1 MKIAL
6 LSMALLV
13 SHVMFGQQMTQYS
26 QYIFNTMAIN
36 PAYAGTKSLTSVSGT
51 YRNQWMN
58 IDGAPVSQ
66 NIIADGAYS
75 KKVGWGAQIEND
87 RIGAQGRLSF
97 LATYAYRIYFSKE
110 ARLSFG
116 LSGGA
121 ERYSISRGDLTTVDP
136 NDPVVMSLSE
146 NRWRPDA
153 RFGMFYNTGQ
163 FYAGVSAANVFSNLA
178 FDDRAMIRV
187 QRHYFLLAGYLF
199 NLSENIKIKPSLLV
213 KEDFHGPSNL
223 DLNAF
228 VLFQERL
235 WTGISYR
242 TGYALPWRKLDNDIV
257 NRDAIVAAA
266 EFYVNPSFRIGYS
279 YDFDIA
285 GLKSYNTHELSLGYY
300 FMKKEDSP
308 MVSPRYF

>member
-1 MKIAL
+1 MRIIL
-6 LSMALLV
+6 LSVALLV
-13 SHVMFGQQMTQYS
+13 VHTVCAQQMTQYS

-36 PAYAGTKSLTSVSGT
+36 PAYAGTKSLTSITGT

-66 NIIADGAYS
+66 NIIADGACNR
-75 KKVGWGAQIEND
+75 KIGWGAQIEND

-97 LATYAYRIYFSKE
+97 LATYAYRVYFNSK

-121 ERYSISRGDLTTVDP
+121 ERYSLSKGDLTTVDP
-136 NDPVVMSLSE
+136 NDPVVMNLAES
-146 NRWRPDA
+146 RWRPDA
-153 RFGMFYNTGQ
+153 RFGMFYNTEQ
-163 FYAGVSAANVFSNLA
+163 FYAGASVTNVFSDLISHDN
-178 FDDRAMIRV
+178 MVRV

-199 NLSENIKIKPSLLV
+199 NVPGNIKVKPSILV
-213 KEDFHGPSNL
+213 KEDFLGPTNF

-228 VLFQERL
+228 ILFHERL
-235 WTGISYR
+235 WTGVSYR
-242 TGYALPWRKLDNDIV
+242 TGYALSSHKLNNDIV
-257 NRDAIVAAA
+257 SRDAIVAAA
-266 EFYVNPSFRIGYS
+266 EFYINPSFRIGYS

-285 GLKSYNTHELSLGYY
+285 GLKSYSTHEISLGYY
-300 FMKKEDSP
+300 FMKKQDTP